1 MIIIE
6 FHKKINTI
14 NQNIYSSVIS
24 SLDFSSVHCPKC
36 NESGLK
42 VHAYYYRAFKNSSIR
57 ITRLICPHCG
67 STHAVLLSPMIPFI
81 SSVSYPLFHTPC
93 FIPSALYLLFHTFC
107 SILSVLFM
115 RLPHISQPPLFLSL
129 LFRLL
134 LHPLLRLLPH
144 PLLHLLLRSLASS
157 PTPPPRQASAPF

>member
-81 SSVSYPLFHTPC
+81 SSVSYDDMISIIVHKNTDAEIDNSLISFFQITIISVC
-93 FIPSALYLLFHTFC
+93 SIPEISFYLSLPHMICLLF
-107 SILSVLFM
+107 
-115 RLPHISQPPLFLSL
+115 LPFHLFLNHKED
-129 LFRLL
+129 F
-134 LHPLLRLLPH
+134 HYGKH
-144 PLLHLLLRSLASS
+144 
-157 PTPPPRQASAPF
+157 

>member
-14 NQNIYSSVIS
+14 NQNIYSSVTS

-81 SSVSYPLFHTPC
+81 SSVSYDDMISIIVHKNTDAEIDNSLISYFHTRFVNC
-93 FIPSALYLLFHTFC
+93 FGDYYHICLFN
-107 SILSVLFM
+107 S
-115 RLPHISQPPLFLSL
+115 RNLFLSFVTTHD
-129 LFRLL
+129 LFII
-134 LHPLLRLLPH
+134 PPF
-144 PLLHLLLRSLASS
+144 SS
-157 PTPPPRQASAPF
+157 ILES

>member
-14 NQNIYSSVIS
+14 SQNIYSSVIS

-42 VHAYYYRAFKNSSIR
+42 VHDYYYRAFKNSSIR

-81 SSVSYPLFHTPC
+81 SSVSYDDMISIIVHKNTDAEIDNSLISYFHTRFVNC
-93 FIPSALYLLFHTFC
+93 FGDYYHICLFN
-107 SILSVLFM
+107 S
-115 RLPHISQPPLFLSL
+115 RNLFLSFVTTHD
-129 LFRLL
+129 LFII
-134 LHPLLRLLPH
+134 PPF
-144 PLLHLLLRSLASS
+144 SS
-157 PTPPPRQASAPF
+157 ILES